1 MGGEEEM
8 EFHVHF
14 VLLIR
19 TNTSSVCALPLA
31 LSIASVTALHQSV
44 EQDEDKYTII
54 EPIGKTPSHQC
65 VHSQILILDVE

>member
-14 VLLIR
+14 VFLIR

-31 LSIASVTALHQSV
+31 LSIASVTGWTLV

-54 EPIGKTPSHQC
+54 EPIGKTLFTPVCSTH
-65 VHSQILILDVE
+65 IYI